1 MEFLPDERMNGAMT
15 HPITT
20 ILSPMSRLAGTPEV
34 LIAGALES
42 GDSLVATAWLV
53 GASIRTGPL
62 VDDPDLIR
70 MTDAG
75 GMIFVFRYGVIVSVR
90 AGAPSVADLDAMLA
104 PYVVDVADFRE
115 TETANMAI
123 RPGDGDRIGPDGQIV
138 LADDSRERLLLVATV
153 LSRSVILARD
163 ETLVSEAFEQTA
175 PVVSDLRHNGR
186 APLSIRQVM
195 KLVGNVL
202 AARHRVMGTVQVGER
217 PDLLWDHPRLDR
229 LYTRLEAEYELQD
242 RAEVLE
248 LKFGALGDFA
258 DVLLNIVQDKRGFRT
273 EAAIIAL
280 IGFEILLNLFELA
293 MR

>member
-1 MEFLPDERMNGAMT
+1 MDGAMT

-34 LIAGALES
+34 LIAGALGT
-42 GDSLVATAWLV
+42 GDALVATAWLV

-70 MTDAG
+70 MTAAG
-75 GMIFVFRYGVIVSVR
+75 GMIFVFRYGVVVSVQ
-90 AGAPSVADLDAMLA
+90 AGAQSATGLDAVLA
-104 PYVVDVADFRE
+104 PYVGDMADVRE
-115 TETANMAI
+115 TETAHIAI
-123 RPGDGDRIGPDGQIV
+123 RPGGEDRVGPDGQIM

-175 PVVSDLRHNGR
+175 PVVSDLRHKGS

-229 LYTRLEAEYELQD
+229 LYTRLEAEYELKD

-258 DVLLNIVQDKRGFRT
+258 DVLLNIVQDKRAFRT